1 MNVWVWVLSYTVL
14 GSNPEHHTIGK
25 YQTQQECEQVLALMK
40 EEKKQQKKKIVGFC
54 HQTLKEIKKT

>member
-25 YQTQQECEQVLALMK
+25 FQTRPECEQTLKLMK
-40 EEKKQQKKKIVGFC
+40 EEMKQKNKKIAGSC